1 MTPHDPLEERL
12 QGIER
17 RVTDVEH
24 GPYYCTECGAQYPS
38 STAAERCAI
47 EDAKPDPR

>member
-1 MTPHDPLEERL
+1 MTPH
-12 QGIER
+12 ER
-17 RVTDVEH
+17 RVTDVER
-24 GPYYCTECGAQYPS
+24 GPYYCTECDEQYAS